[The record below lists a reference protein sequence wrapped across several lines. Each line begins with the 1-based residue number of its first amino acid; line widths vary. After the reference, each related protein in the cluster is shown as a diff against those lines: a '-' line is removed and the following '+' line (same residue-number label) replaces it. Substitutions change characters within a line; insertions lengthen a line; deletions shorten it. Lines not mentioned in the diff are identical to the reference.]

1 MGRGRLLLAALCL
14 ALVGAAPLA
23 PATSTVALELTTTD
37 ASDDGPCCEGA
48 CAEPYHKYFSIA
60 DDSGPWLCGETCI
73 RDPFYPIFHL
83 FEKNLTLATD
93 DSVCADAGYTKYNS
107 TVTHGGG
114 GLYCTLDL
122 YECTRAGGCP
132 HPDAARRDALA

>member
-1 MGRGRLLLAALCL
+1 MGTAML
-14 ALVGAAPLA
+14 ALRATLVLLVIALVAAAPA
-23 PATSTVALELTTTD
+23 FPWKTVTFDVETTQVNQE
-37 ASDDGPCCEGA
+37 PCCHE
-48 CAEPYHKYFSIA
+48 CAGTKNKYFSIA

-73 RDPFYPIFHL
+73 RDSFYPIFHL
-83 FEKNLTLATD
+83 FEKNLTKAASNTQAL
-93 DSVCADAGYTKYNS
+93 CHENGYTKYNQ

-132 HPDAARRDALA
+132 RPDKF